1 MSLMQMMSALRAR
14 VRAIVRRGTVDR
26 EMRDEMAL
34 HLEQATERLMRRG
47 LNEAEARDAAR
58 REFGNV
64 AVLQEEGRDVRGG
77 RWIEMLVSDVR
88 FAMRH
93 FSRTPLT
100 AITLILV
107 LALGIGVNSA
117 LFSLVQ
123 VLTMRPAPGVP
134 ADDALVRIRGTS
146 LTRSEGKLE
155 GRHLSMPEVNDLATR
170 RETFAA
176 VASYSSEEVM
186 LDLGDGSDPKAMT
199 GHFVSPNFFA
209 TLGIRTALGP
219 GLPAGQTDDAPGA
232 ELVVVIAHSLWE
244 QIGGDTAIIGR
255 VVRVNDVPVRIVG
268 VAPPAFQGAAF
279 DSGMPLLFL
288 PMPARAAILQ
298 STPHAL
304 VSPDSTFLDVFARLA
319 PNATLE
325 QGNAV
330 VKVVATAWVPGKVE
344 PGEPAVI
351 SSDVVPLRGL
361 TDVGSDSERLAIVA
375 LMGTGALLI
384 LLVACTNVSAL
395 LVGAAVAR
403 RREIAIRL
411 SLGAS
416 RLRVI
421 RQLVTETSLIAL
433 AGGALGLTLYW
444 WITRLIAWAFLD
456 GGIGPDL
463 GTVGF
468 TAFVALGTG
477 IIFGLSPALH
487 ATRLDVSSALKDAG
501 GGTTSR
507 SRLQRFFIVAQI
519 VLTQPL
525 LVAIAMVVGIVLS
538 ELGGRVDNPL
548 TTNIVRV
555 EFGTYGGVGSREQKL
570 ARIADVMQAVSRL
583 PSVETVVPQS
593 RGFDVADVRVHT
605 ADRGAGPRAQE
616 TVRAHIEGTAPGY
629 FAFQDIPMRRGREL
643 IASDTAGREMAI
655 VIDSDL
661 ARSFWGAGDPIG
673 RRLEMTSLR
682 DRKGTILTPVE
693 RGRVDAV
700 GPRTG
705 VVVGV
710 FDTTGAPLRG
720 AGRIYTAAGA
730 QWSKDTYLIRTR
742 GNGTAVIP
750 TIRQLVRT
758 TIPDIPIYGNGL
770 ATLEQLDRIERRDVL
785 QLSAGATGAGLLALV
800 LASIGLYG
808 VVALSVRQRHR
819 EIGVRVALGA
829 RPRQVI
835 RLFFM
840 SGVRLSALGVILG
853 LPLSVVALN
862 LIATSF
868 ADVVPLNMPLVGVAI
883 AVVVIAVAALA
894 SWIPA
899 RRAARVDP
907 LVAIR
912 FD

>member
-1 MSLMQMMSALRAR
+1 MMSALRAR

-298 STPHAL
+298 STAHAL
-304 VSPDSTFLDVFARLA
+304 VSRDSTFLDVFARLA

-361 TDVGSDSERLAIVA
+361 TDVGSDSERLAIIA

-525 LVAIAMVVGIVLS
+525 LVAIAMVVGIILS

-661 ARSFWGAGDPIG
+661 ARSFWGVGDPIG

-770 ATLEQLDRIERRDVL
+770 ATLEQLDRIERKDVL

-840 SGVRLSALGVILG
+840 TGVRLSALGVILG

>member
-146 LTRSEGKLE
+146 LTRSEGKLD

-298 STPHAL
+298 STPHAF
-304 VSPDSTFLDVFARLA
+304 VSRDSTFLDVFARLA

-361 TDVGSDSERLAIVA
+361 TDVGSDSERLAIIA

-525 LVAIAMVVGIVLS
+525 LVAIAMVVGIILS

-840 SGVRLSALGVILG
+840 TGVRLSALGVILG

>member
-1 MSLMQMMSALRAR
+1 MMSALRAR

-298 STPHAL
+298 STAHAL
-304 VSPDSTFLDVFARLA
+304 VSRDSTFLDVFARLA

-361 TDVGSDSERLAIVA
+361 TDVGSDSERLAIIA

-570 ARIADVMQAVSRL
+570 ARIADVMQAVSRF

-840 SGVRLSALGVILG
+840 TGVRLSALGVILG

>member
-298 STPHAL
+298 STAHAL
-304 VSPDSTFLDVFARLA
+304 VSRDSTFLDVFARLA

-361 TDVGSDSERLAIVA
+361 TDVGSDSERLAIIA

-525 LVAIAMVVGIVLS
+525 LVAIAMVVGIILS

-840 SGVRLSALGVILG
+840 TGVRLSALGVILG

>member
-209 TLGIRTALGP
+209 TLGIRTPLGP

-361 TDVGSDSERLAIVA
+361 TDVGSDSERLAIIA

-444 WITRLIAWAFLD
+444 WITRLIAWLYLD

-538 ELGGRVDNPL
+538 ELGGHVDNPL

-570 ARIADVMQAVSRL
+570 ARIADVMQAVSRF

-840 SGVRLSALGVILG
+840 TGVRLSALGVILG

>member
-1 MSLMQMMSALRAR
+1 MMAGLRAR
-14 VRAIVRRGTVDR
+14 LRAVILRGTVDR

-34 HLEQATERLMRRG
+34 HLEQAVERLMRRG
-47 LNEAEARDAAR
+47 LSATEARDAAR

-64 AVLQEEGRDVRGG
+64 AFLQEEGRDARGG
-77 RWIEMLVSDVR
+77 HGIETLVRDVR
-88 FAMRH
+88 FALRH
-93 FSRTPLT
+93 FARTPLT

-117 LFSLVQ
+117 LFSVLQ

-146 LTRSEGKLE
+146 LTRSEGKLAA
-155 GRHLSMPEVNDLATR
+155 RDLSMPEVQDLATR
-170 RETFAA
+170 RETFSA
-176 VASYSSEEVM
+176 VAAYAQDEMV
-186 LDLGDGSDPKAMT
+186 LDVGDGSDPKAMT

-209 TLGIRTALGP
+209 TLGVRPALGP
-219 GLPAGQTDDAPGA
+219 GLPASQTDDAPGA
-232 ELVVVIAHSLWE
+232 ELAVVIAHFLWE
-244 QIGGDTAIIGR
+244 QIGGDTAIVGR
-255 VVRVNDVPVRIVG
+255 VVRVNDVPLRIVG
-268 VAPPAFQGAAF
+268 VAPPAFQGAVF
-279 DSGMPLLFL
+279 DSGVPLLFL
-288 PMPARAAILQ
+288 PLTARAAIMQ

-304 VSPDSTFLDVFARLA
+304 ASRDSTFLDAFARLA

-325 QGNAV
+325 QANAV
-330 VKVVATAWVPGKVE
+330 VKVVATAWVPQNVE
-344 PGEPAVI
+344 SGEPAVT

-361 TDVGSDSERLAIVA
+361 TNVESDGETIAMAA
-375 LMGTGALLI
+375 LLGTGALLI

-444 WITRLIAWAFLD
+444 WITKLIAWIYMDA
-456 GGIGPDL
+456 GIGPDL

-468 TAFVALGTG
+468 TASIALGTG

-487 ATRLDVSSALKDAG
+487 ATRLDVASALKDAG

-525 LVAIAMVVGIVLS
+525 LVAIAMVVGAIMD
-538 ELGGRVDNPL
+538 EMGERTENRL
-548 TTNIVRV
+548 TQNIVRV
-555 EFGTYGGVGSREQKL
+555 QFGTYGGVGSREQKL
-570 ARIADVMQAVSRL
+570 ARIADVMQRVSEI
-583 PSVETVVPQS
+583 PGVETVIPQA
-593 RGFDVADVRVHT
+593 RGFDVANVRVQT
-605 ADRGAGPRAQE
+605 ADRGAGPRAHE
-616 TVRAHIEGTAPGY
+616 TVRAHIDGAAPGY
-629 FAFQDIPMRRGREL
+629 FAFQDIRMIRGRDL
-643 IASDTAGREMAI
+643 VASDTAAREMAI

-661 ARSFWGAGDPIG
+661 ARSFWGAVDPIG
-673 RRLEMTSLR
+673 RRLQMTSMR
-682 DRKGTILTPVE
+682 DKN
-693 RGRVDAV
+693 D
-700 GPRTG
+700 PRTG

-710 FDTTGAPLRG
+710 FDTTGVPLRG
-720 AGRIYTAAGA
+720 ADRIYTATGA
-730 QWSKDTYLIRTR
+730 QWSKDTYLVRTR
-742 GNGTAVIP
+742 VPGTAVLP
-750 TIRQLVRT
+750 AIRQMTRT

-770 ATLEQLDRIERRDVL
+770 ATLAQLDAIERNEVL
-785 QLSAGATGAGLLALV
+785 QLSAGAAGAGLLALV

-808 VVALSVRQRHR
+808 VVALAVRQRHR

-853 LPLSVVALN
+853 LPLSVVALYM
-862 LIATSF
+862 IASSL
-868 ADVVPLNMPLVGVAI
+868 ADYVPLNTPLVGGAI
-883 AVVVIAVAALA
+883 AVVVVGVAALA

-912 FD
+912 SD